1 MSAHADALDC
11 REKSGERRAAQ
22 YFIGTDYKL
31 CAGLEEAGGLGEARS
46 PARLGITAVTA
57 GLLPRRR
64 IMHNNLL
71 HTNAQILIEAALS
84 DRPKQY

>member
-22 YFIGTDYKL
+22 YFIGTDYKP
-31 CAGLEEAGGLGEARS
+31 CAGRSRWIGEARS
-46 PARLGITAVTA
+46 PARLGLTAVTA
-57 GLLPRRR
+57 GLLACHR

>member
-1 MSAHADALDC
+1 MQQIAEKNLVSVVLLNILSAQTT
-11 REKSGERRAAQ
+11 SPV
-22 YFIGTDYKL
+22 
-31 CAGLEEAGGLGEARS
+31 LGWKKQVDWRS
-46 PARLGITAVTA
+46 TIPARLGITAVTA

-84 DRPKQY
+84 DRPKQF